1 MFKPVIAGFSRSPF
15 TMARKGALVNTKPV
29 NLLAEVIKNLV
40 AKSNVKKED
49 IEDIVV
55 GCAFQT
61 GEQSFN
67 IGKLTTFLTNMDV
80 KTSGMTVDRWCGSS
94 MEAIHIA
101 AGKISLGAGKVFI
114 CGGVESMSRV
124 TAGFNPMPFPKLD
137 EENPKI
143 VCQFLTK
150 DFMVRNNMID
160 EGDKEMGII
169 PAVLSDV
176 LGARKSTKKR
186 MNQEKDDFKKKVLD
200 GLQLAYKVTANS
212 LYGGVGAEVSSLY
225 YKDIAASTTAVGRRH
240 LHLAK
245 DYVKEHYP
253 NADIVYGDT
262 DSIFVN
268 FNVHK
273 GLEQELS
280 NSEALQKSIDLSV
293 EVENGIQSLLEYPHK
308 LEYEKTFYPFLL
320 LRKKGYVGNKY
331 EFDLN
336 KYKQSSMGVVTKR
349 RDNAPIVKYVYDGI
363 IKRIM
368 NDRDI
373 QACLL
378 YTSDAA
384 DE

>member
-1 MFKPVIAGFSRSPF
+1 MIGSNISHDTIIVEPEYQGESGAKLLESMGIKFQDISYDNYYQVLQGKTWVKKVDEKNPVVNCRYIQPPIDPETGNIDDTKRGILPRILMKLLA
-15 TMARKGALVNTKPV
+15 ARKATR
-29 NLLAEVIKNLV
+29 AQI
-40 AKSNVKKED
+40 KKEKD
-49 IEDIVV
+49 
-55 GCAFQT
+55 
-61 GEQSFN
+61 
-67 IGKLTTFLTNMDV
+67 
-80 KTSGMTVDRWCGSS
+80 
-94 MEAIHIA
+94 
-101 AGKISLGAGKVFI
+101 
-114 CGGVESMSRV
+114 
-124 TAGFNPMPFPKLD
+124 PF
-137 EENPKI
+137 
-143 VCQFLTK
+143 
-150 DFMVRNNMID
+150 RR
-160 EGDKEMGII
+160 
-169 PAVLSDV
+169 S
-176 LGARKSTKKR
+176 
-186 MNQEKDDFKKKVLD
+186 VLD
-200 GLQLAYKVTANS
+200 GLQLAYATANS

-225 YKDIAASTTAVGRRH
+225 YKDIAASTTAVGRH

-245 DYVKEHYP
+245 DYVKQHYP

-373 QACLL
+373 QAAIQFLL
-378 YTSDAA
+378 DCFKKILKGDFPIQYFIVTKQLKAQYAFPDKVVHKVLGEWVKETQEINHNQMIAYLCMLQQTIPKYKA
-384 DE
+384 TV